1 MTEGPFSSLD
11 VSASA
16 LTAERLRMTVIAG
29 NLANANTTRTAD
41 GGPYRR
47 QQVVFEPILE
57 RALGS
62 PTASLSRG
70 VRVSRVEADRTTPFE
85 KKHEP
90 GNPDAD
96 ANGDVL
102 MPNVSPMIE
111 MVDLLVAARAYEAN
125 LLALRTHR
133 EMLQK
138 TIQMGR

>member
-1 MTEGPFSSLD
+1 MTDGPFSSFD
-11 VSASA
+11 VSGSA
-16 LTAERLRMTVIAG
+16 LGAERLRMTVIAG
-29 NLANANTTRTAD
+29 NLANANTTRTPE

-47 QQVVFEPILE
+47 LQVVFEPILQ
-57 RALGS
+57 RAFDGAAAV
-62 PTASLSRG
+62 TKG
-70 VRVSRVEADRTTPFE
+70 VKVARVEADRVSPFE

-102 MPNVSPMIE
+102 MPNVSPMLE

-138 TIQMGR
+138 TIHMGRG